1 MMDLSTFGISPIF
14 MIFLI
19 GAFISIM
26 MSIVNWKVLGTE
38 KAKEVK
44 KRMQDIR
51 AEMLETQKSG
61 DKKKTNEY
69 LAELMKINSEYMR
82 LTLKP
87 MMVSLVL
94 VILILP
100 VVRSSYDGKVV
111 ATLPNIFPEPVGGIK
126 LDWFWWYFISTFV
139 ISLITKK
146 ILGV

>member
-1 MMDLSTFGISPIF
+1 
-14 MIFLI
+14 
-19 GAFISIM
+19 
-26 MSIVNWKVLGTE
+26 MSIINWKVLGTE

-51 AEMLETQKSG
+51 ANMLETQKSG
-61 DKKKTNEY
+61 DTKKTNEY

-100 VVRSSYDGKVV
+100 VIRTSYTGKVV
-111 ATLPNIFPEPVGGIK
+111 GTVPNALLTVPNFLLGIGGWKLDGK

-139 ISLITKK
+139 ISLIAKK